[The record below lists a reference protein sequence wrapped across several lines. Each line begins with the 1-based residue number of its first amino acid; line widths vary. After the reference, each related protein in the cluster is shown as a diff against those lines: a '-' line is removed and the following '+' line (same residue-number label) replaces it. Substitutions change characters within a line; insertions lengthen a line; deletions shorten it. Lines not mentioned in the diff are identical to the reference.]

1 MITHDHPNPLAVLDA
16 VIADMRA
23 SGDTG
28 HVENLLQARAD
39 FAELVGACGEYFGPM
54 DDPSIGWVGSSPSH
68 RDIFKCERCGQEH
81 LDCSLIPHTPYCR
94 AVRLVKAMKAAG
106 VAP

>member
-1 MITHDHPNPLAVLDA
+1 MSLSFEKPNPLAVLDA

-39 FAELVGACGEYFGPM
+39 FAEVM
-54 DDPSIGWVGSSPSH
+54 DQREELG
-68 RDIFKCERCGQEH
+68 
-81 LDCSLIPHTPYCR
+81 
-94 AVRLVKAMKAAG
+94 VRLKQVLPYLYLLKHEGLKTAIPVETKILHVESALARIG
-106 VAP
+106 DAP

>member
-1 MITHDHPNPLAVLDA
+1 MSLSFGKPNPLAVLDA

-39 FAELVGACGEYFGPM
+39 FAELIEAASRLERKAIKKGQVT
-54 DDPSIGWVGSSPSH
+54 SSVFTS
-68 RDIFKCERCGQEH
+68 DVEQ
-81 LDCSLIPHTPYCR
+81 LR
-94 AVRLVKAMKAAG
+94 AALALMVSK
-106 VAP
+106 P

>member
-1 MITHDHPNPLAVLDA
+1 MITHERPNPLTVLDA

-39 FAELVGACGEYFGPM
+39 FVELANAAQGA
-54 DDPSIGWVGSSPSH
+54 SGWVDQVSLAGCAALN
-68 RDIFKCERCGQEH
+68 R
-81 LDCSLIPHTPYCR
+81 LDKALAAFGRTP
-94 AVRLVKAMKAAG
+94 
-106 VAP
+106 

>member
-1 MITHDHPNPLAVLDA
+1 MTLAHEHLDSIKVLDA

-39 FAELVGACGEYFGPM
+39 FVEAMDQREELG
-54 DDPSIGWVGSSPSH
+54 
-68 RDIFKCERCGQEH
+68 
-81 LDCSLIPHTPYCR
+81 
-94 AVRLVKAMKAAG
+94 VRLKQVLPYLYLLKHERLKTAIPVETKILHVESALARIG
-106 VAP
+106 DAS

>member
-1 MITHDHPNPLAVLDA
+1 MIRNEHPNPLAILDA

-39 FAELVGACGEYFGPM
+39 FAALITVATEYRQGSTCHVSDCVYCHDRNIRMDLTLAHFGSKP
-54 DDPSIGWVGSSPSH
+54 
-68 RDIFKCERCGQEH
+68 
-81 LDCSLIPHTPYCR
+81 
-94 AVRLVKAMKAAG
+94 
-106 VAP
+106 